1 MSRVRAALTTAVLAA
16 GLLLVAS
23 SAMAQSGMDNPS
35 TSGTTTPDVMS
46 TPTTTFSAD
55 ATISTGSSNRF
66 ETPGFQR
73 PTNQATTSWRV
84 LPAEERQ
91 WLVRLVAL
99 SMWRWMGL

>member
-1 MSRVRAALTTAVLAA
+1 MSRVRAALITTVLTAA
-16 GLLLVAS
+16 FLLVAA
-23 SAMAQSGMDNPS
+23 SAMAQTGSDNPS
-35 TSGTTTPDVMS
+35 LGGRTTSDVMT

-73 PTNQATTSWRV
+73 PTNQATTSWRN

-91 WLVRLVAL
+91 WLVRLVAF
-99 SMWRWMGL
+99 SMWRWLGL